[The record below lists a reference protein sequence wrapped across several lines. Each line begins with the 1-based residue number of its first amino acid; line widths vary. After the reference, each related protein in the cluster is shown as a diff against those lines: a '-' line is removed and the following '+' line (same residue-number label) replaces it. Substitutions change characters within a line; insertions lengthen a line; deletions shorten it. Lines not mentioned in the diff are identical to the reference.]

1 MSSQE
6 TKSSQC
12 KEKVSAAAATPQE
25 LAAHPL
31 AASGGQSPLSA
42 ASDGEMDHA
51 GPRNPQR
58 GQGLLVHPSLQAMT
72 SLPDRYRYLEVSSRF
87 GGVGS
92 GGA

>member
-42 ASDGEMDHA
+42 AGAAADVAPAPATVKWITRVPATLREVKGFWFT
-51 GPRNPQR
+51 
-58 GQGLLVHPSLQAMT
+58 LLCRL
-72 SLPDRYRYLEVSSRF
+72 
-87 GGVGS
+87 
-92 GGA
+92 